1 MRVQNISFSYKEERE
16 KTRHFSVTEVS
27 VDEVSVDECNVKQ
40 AV

>member
-27 VDEVSVDECNVKQ
+27 VDECNVKQ